1 MKFLVIDDS
10 STMRKIVGLALSG
23 SGHSYVEAENG
34 QEGLAAARGA
44 AFDCIMLDVNM
55 PVMTGLE
62 FLAERAKDPALKK
75 VPVVILTTQSEE
87 SLKAEAKRLGAEAF
101 LEKPFQKENLLK
113 TISELMGS

>member
-23 SGHSYVEAENG
+23 SGHSFVEAENG
-34 QEGLAAARGA
+34 REGLAAARA
-44 AFDCIMLDVNM
+44 SVFDCIMLDVNM

-62 FLAERAKDPALKK
+62 FLAERSKDAGLSKI
-75 VPVVILTTQSEE
+75 PVVILTTQSED
-87 SLKAEAKRLGAEAF
+87 SLKADARRLGADAF